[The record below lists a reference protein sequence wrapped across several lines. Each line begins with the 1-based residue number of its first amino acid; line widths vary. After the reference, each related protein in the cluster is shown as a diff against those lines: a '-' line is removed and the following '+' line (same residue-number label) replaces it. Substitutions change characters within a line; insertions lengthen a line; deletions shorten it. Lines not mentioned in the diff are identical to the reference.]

1 MSRIPVIEQAL
12 GPPDFHKMEYVRTH
26 GKSGG
31 NLMQKPKYLV
41 IGGDMRNFYLAE
53 LLKKEYHRV
62 EIYGFD
68 RKNAK
73 KKNSS
78 LAQMITDCDVIIGG
92 IPLVSSGGYVN
103 MPFSEE
109 TLPLDTLIDML
120 PENALFIAG
129 KIEEDVRKKL
139 DEKGVSYID
148 LLDREDMAVLNAIPA
163 AEGAVELIIRST
175 PRTIHNSRILILGY
189 GRIGK
194 VLSRI
199 LSGFGAEIWVA
210 ARTYSDLSWIE
221 AFGYKPVHL
230 NDLERYI
237 TDMNVI
243 VNTIPYQYITAD
255 ILNKVRPD
263 CYLIDLAS
271 YPGGIDFKHAEK
283 LGLKTDWA
291 LSLPGKVAPLT
302 AAEIIKKT
310 VENVLTEGGKKK

>member
-1 MSRIPVIEQAL
+1 MRQ
-12 GPPDFHKMEYVRTH
+12 
-26 GKSGG
+26 
-31 NLMQKPKYLV
+31 PKYLIV
-41 IGGDMRNFYLAE
+41 GGDMRNFYLAE

-68 RKNAK
+68 
-73 KKNSS
+73 KKNLKKDLS
-78 LAQMITDCDVIIGG
+78 LAQMIKDCDVIICG
-92 IPLVSSGGYVN
+92 IPLLSAGGYIN
-103 MPFSEE
+103 MPYSEE
-109 TLPLDTLIDML
+109 ALPLDTLIEMIPKD
-120 PENALFIAG
+120 ALFVAG
-129 KIEEDVRKKL
+129 KIEKEVRETL
-139 DEKGVSYID
+139 DDKGVNYID

-163 AEGAVELIIRST
+163 AEGAVELILRST

-199 LSGFGAEIWVA
+199 LSAFGAEVWVA

-255 ILNKVRPD
+255 ILNKVRTD

-271 YPGGIDFKHAEK
+271 YPGGIDFRHAEK

-291 LSLPGKVAPLT
+291 LSLPGNVAPLT

>member
-1 MSRIPVIEQAL
+1 MN
-12 GPPDFHKMEYVRTH
+12 
-26 GKSGG
+26 SGG
-31 NLMQKPKYLV
+31 ILMQKPKYLI

-68 RKNAK
+68 KKNVK
-73 KKNSS
+73 KNNSS
-78 LAQMITDCDVIIGG
+78 LAQMIADSDVIICG
-92 IPLVSSGGYVN
+92 IPLMSANGYVN
-103 MPFSEE
+103 MPFSDES
-109 TLPLDTLIDML
+109 LPVDTLIEMIPKDV
-120 PENALFIAG
+120 LFIAG
-129 KIEEDVRKKL
+129 KIEKEIKENL
-139 DEKGVSYID
+139 DGRGISYID
-148 LLDREDMAVLNAIPA
+148 LLEREDMAVLNAIPA
-163 AEGAVELIIRST
+163 AEGAVELIMRST
-175 PRTIHNSRILILGY
+175 PKTIHNSRILIMGY

-194 VLSRI
+194 VLARI
-199 LSGFGAEIWVA
+199 LSAFGAEIWVA
-210 ARTYSDLSWIE
+210 ARAYSDLSWIE

-255 ILNKVRPD
+255 ILKKIRTD

-271 YPGGIDFKHAEK
+271 HPGGIDFNYAGKI
-283 LGLKTDWA
+283 GLKVDWA

-310 VENVLTEGGKKK
+310 VENILIEGGKRK

>member
-1 MSRIPVIEQAL
+1 
-12 GPPDFHKMEYVRTH
+12 
-26 GKSGG
+26 
-31 NLMQKPKYLV
+31 MQKTKYLV

-68 RKNAK
+68 KKDIKN
-73 KKNSS
+73 KNSS
-78 LAQMITDCDVIIGG
+78 LAQMINDCDVIICG
-92 IPLVSSGGYVN
+92 IPLVSPDGYVN
-103 MPFSEE
+103 MPFSTE
-109 TLPLDTLIDML
+109 TLPLETLIEMI
-120 PENALFIAG
+120 PEGTVFIAG
-129 KIEEDVRKKL
+129 KIEKDVRNTL
-139 DEKGVSYID
+139 ENRGVNYID

-163 AEGAVELIIRST
+163 AEGAVELIMRST

-194 VLSRI
+194 VLARI
-199 LSGFGAEIWVA
+199 LTGFGAEVWVA

-230 NDLERYI
+230 DDLERYI

-243 VNTIPYQYITAD
+243 VNTIPYQYLTAD
-255 ILNKVRPD
+255 VLNKVRPD

-271 YPGGIDFKHAEK
+271 QPGGIDFKHAEK

-310 VENVLTEGGKKK
+310 VENVLTEGGRKK

>member
-1 MSRIPVIEQAL
+1 
-12 GPPDFHKMEYVRTH
+12 
-26 GKSGG
+26 
-31 NLMQKPKYLV
+31 MQKPKYLV

>member
-1 MSRIPVIEQAL
+1 MRQ
-12 GPPDFHKMEYVRTH
+12 
-26 GKSGG
+26 
-31 NLMQKPKYLV
+31 PKYLIV
-41 IGGDMRNFYLAE
+41 GGDMRNFYLAE

-68 RKNAK
+68 
-73 KKNSS
+73 KKNLKKDLS
-78 LAQMITDCDVIIGG
+78 LAQMIKDCDVIICG
-92 IPLVSSGGYVN
+92 IPLLSAGGYIN
-103 MPFSEE
+103 MPYSEE
-109 TLPLDTLIDML
+109 ALPLDTLIEMIPKD
-120 PENALFIAG
+120 ALFVAG
-129 KIEEDVRKKL
+129 KIEKEVRETL
-139 DEKGVSYID
+139 DDKGVNYID

-163 AEGAVELIIRST
+163 AEGAVELILRST

-199 LSGFGAEIWVA
+199 LSAFGAEVWVA

-255 ILNKVRPD
+255 ILNKVRTD

-271 YPGGIDFKHAEK
+271 YPGGIDFRHAEK

>member
-1 MSRIPVIEQAL
+1 MRQ
-12 GPPDFHKMEYVRTH
+12 
-26 GKSGG
+26 
-31 NLMQKPKYLV
+31 PKYLIV
-41 IGGDMRNFYLAE
+41 GGDMRNFYLAE

-68 RKNAK
+68 
-73 KKNSS
+73 KKNLKKDLS
-78 LAQMITDCDVIIGG
+78 LAQMITDCDVIICG
-92 IPLVSSGGYVN
+92 IPLLSAGGYIN
-103 MPFSEE
+103 MPYSEE
-109 TLPLDTLIDML
+109 ALPLDTLIEMIPKD
-120 PENALFIAG
+120 ALFVAG
-129 KIEEDVRKKL
+129 KIEKEVRETL
-139 DEKGVSYID
+139 DDKGVNYID

-163 AEGAVELIIRST
+163 AEGAVELILRST

-199 LSGFGAEIWVA
+199 LSAFGAEVWVA

-255 ILNKVRPD
+255 ILNKVRTD

-271 YPGGIDFKHAEK
+271 YPGGIDFRHAEK

>member
-1 MSRIPVIEQAL
+1 
-12 GPPDFHKMEYVRTH
+12 
-26 GKSGG
+26 
-31 NLMQKPKYLV
+31 MQKPKYLV

-175 PRTIHNSRILILGY
+175 PRTIHNSSILILGY

>member
-1 MSRIPVIEQAL
+1 
-12 GPPDFHKMEYVRTH
+12 
-26 GKSGG
+26 
-31 NLMQKPKYLV
+31 MQQPKYLI

-68 RKNAK
+68 RKNARK
-73 KKNSS
+73 DSS
-78 LAQMITDCDVIIGG
+78 LAQMIKDCDVIICG
-92 IPLVSSGGYVN
+92 IPLISAAGCIN

-109 TLPLDTLIDML
+109 TLPLDSLIEMI
-120 PENALFIAG
+120 PKNALFVAG
-129 KIEEDVRKKL
+129 KIEKEVRETL
-139 DEKGVSYID
+139 ESKGIQFID

-163 AEGAVELIIRST
+163 AEGAVELILRST

-194 VLSRI
+194 VLARI
-199 LSGFGAEIWVA
+199 LSAFGAEVWVA

-230 NDLERYI
+230 YDLERYI

-255 ILNKVRPD
+255 ILNKVRTD

-310 VENVLTEGGKKK
+310 IENVLTEGG